1 MSLVHLHRVRSFEL
15 DHALAQFPPPLRPDG
30 RAVRVLEL
38 GAGTGHQAA
47 MLRDRG
53 YDVVAVDVPASAYA
67 AARIFPVIDYDGAA
81 LPLPEDSVDVVFS
94 SNVLE
99 HVVDVEGVLAETRR
113 VLRPGGL
120 AVHLVPT
127 PTWRFWTTIAHP
139 LWVAKRLFQR
149 LSGTAAGDGGGAAH
163 DHQDPT
169 GTPASR
175 WRLLLPSRHG
185 ERGNTVTE
193 MHYFAARWWRRE
205 FREAGFE
212 VIAEHDSGLFYTGA
226 MVLGEA
232 MGTRWRRALARP
244 LGAACRV
251 FVLSAR
257 PGDR

>member
-67 AARIFPVIDYDGAA
+67 AARIFPVIDYDGTA

-99 HVVDVEGVLAETRR
+99 HVVDVPGLLAETRR
-113 VLRPGGL
+113 VLRAGGVS
-120 AVHLVPT
+120 VHIVPT
-127 PTWRFWTTIAHP
+127 PAWRFWTTVVHP
-139 LWVAKRLFQR
+139 LWVAKRSVQLIC
-149 LSGTAAGDGGGAAH
+149 GTAEAHVTEATDGHAVHNAA
-163 DHQDPT
+163 
-169 GTPASR
+169 AVKR
-175 WRLLLPSRHG
+175 WRLLLPSHHG

-193 MHYFAARWWRRE
+193 MHYFSARWWRRQ

-212 VIAEHDSGLFYTGA
+212 VIADHDSGLFYTGA

-232 MGTRWRRALARP
+232 MGTRWRAALARP
-244 LGAACRV
+244 LGAACRL
-251 FVLSAR
+251 FVMSSRA
-257 PGDR
+257 GDR